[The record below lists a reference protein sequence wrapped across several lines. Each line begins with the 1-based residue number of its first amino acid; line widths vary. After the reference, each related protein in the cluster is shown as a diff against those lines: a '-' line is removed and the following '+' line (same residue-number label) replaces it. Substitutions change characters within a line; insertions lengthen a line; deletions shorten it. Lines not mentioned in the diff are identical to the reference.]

1 MSSIDAALDMW
12 ISCPGPLPSLHT
24 ARQPGY
30 EGDAFLKLKAAS
42 TAEAGFPESRREV
55 LL

>member
-1 MSSIDAALDMW
+1 MSSTDAALDMW

-30 EGDAFLKLKAAS
+30 EGDAFLKLSAAL
-42 TAEAGFPESRREV
+42 AALAGFMESTWE
-55 LL
+55 LLC